1 MEVVMLIKR
10 SESFPAFSSMFGDF
24 FDKAFSD
31 WTNSNFSLTNT
42 TLPATNIRETKDDFI
57 VTMAVPG
64 MDKKDFK
71 IDLNDNLLTISSE
84 KKNEKKEDEE
94 NYSRREYSYQSF
106 SRSFTLPKDVVNDEK
121 ISAKYENGELKI
133 TIPKKDEA
141 KPKKPVQIA
150 IR

>member
-1 MEVVMLIKR
+1 MLIKR
-10 SESFPAFSSMFGDF
+10 SEAFPAFSNMFGDF

-42 TLPATNIRETKDDFI
+42 TLPATNIKETKDDFI

-71 IDLNDNLLTISSE
+71 IDLNDNLLTMSSE
-84 KKNEKKEDEE
+84 KKDEKKEDHE

-106 SRSFTLPKDVVNDEK
+106 SRSFTLPKNVVNDEK

-133 TIPKKDEA
+133 TIPKREEA
-141 KPKKPVQIA
+141 KPKKPMQIA
-150 IR
+150 IK